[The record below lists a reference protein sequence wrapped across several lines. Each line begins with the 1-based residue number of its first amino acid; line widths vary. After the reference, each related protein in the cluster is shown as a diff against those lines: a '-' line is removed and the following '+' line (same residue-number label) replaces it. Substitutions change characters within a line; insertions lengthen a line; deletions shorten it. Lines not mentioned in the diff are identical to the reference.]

1 VYHQYTLRAP
11 KGRDALLRR
20 LRDRDIEAAVFYPL
34 PVHRQP
40 LYRDRGYRDRLLI
53 AERLSR
59 EVLSLPVHPGLS
71 REDLD
76 AVASA
81 VREGVVGLG
90 G

>member
-1 VYHQYTLRAP
+1 
-11 KGRDALLRR
+11 
-20 LRDRDIEAAVFYPL
+20 L
-34 PVHRQP
+34 PV
-40 LYRDRGYRDRLLI
+40 

-76 AVASA
+76 AVVSA
-81 VREGVVGLG
+81 VSEGVVVLG